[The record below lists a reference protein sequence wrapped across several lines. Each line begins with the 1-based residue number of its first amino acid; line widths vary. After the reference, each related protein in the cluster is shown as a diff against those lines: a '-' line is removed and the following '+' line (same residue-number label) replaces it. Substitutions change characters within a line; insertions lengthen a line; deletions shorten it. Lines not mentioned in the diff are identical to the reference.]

1 MKFWVAEIH
10 EIVKDTILHFSD
22 LRVKCGDLNDALKQV
37 SIILLLLQTKT
48 MQISSENILKSSGK
62 NSSISI

>member
-37 SIILLLLQTKT
+37 SIILLLLQMET
-48 MQISSENILKSSGK
+48 MQISSGNILKSSGK
-62 NSSISI
+62 IARF